1 MRKVLLMVF
10 ACVMLLGLGTSVASA
25 QSKKTC
31 DKSGHGNTCKPKQ
44 QCDKSGKGDK
54 CKPKPDCDKSGKGKD
69 CKPKPDCD
77 KSGKGKDCKPKPE
90 PCDKSGKGKDCNPK
104 PEPCDKSGKGDDC
117 NPEPPECEP
126 PKVLVHGECMT
137 PVPPPAAG
145 PCAKADLVLLR
156 DLIKGTGPL
165 DSLVCLFLGDNSV
178 NASKDPGGDCP
189 GALIALPINPVIG
202 VCLLVPPADSPMN
215 MTATATT
222 TGAGLPDGSA
232 VTGLVSQLSAT
243 IGGLL
248 KLGG

>member
-10 ACVMLLGLGTSVASA
+10 ACVMLMGLGTTVASA
-25 QSKKTC
+25 ESGKTC
-31 DKSGHGNTCKPKQ
+31 DKSGKGNTCKPKPK
-44 QCDKSGKGDK
+44 CDKSGKGNK
-54 CKPKPDCDKSGKGKD
+54 CKPKPDCDKSGKGNK

-77 KSGKGKDCKPKPE
+77 KSGKGNDCKPEP
-90 PCDKSGKGKDCNPK
+90 PCDKSGHGNDCN

-117 NPEPPECEP
+117 KPEPPKCEP

-165 DSLVCLFLGDNSV
+165 DSLVCLFLGENSV
-178 NASKDPGGDCP
+178 NASKDAGGDCP

-202 VCLLVPPADSPMN
+202 VCLLVPPAESTSPAS
-215 MTATATT
+215 ATALPALP
-222 TGAGLPDGSA
+222 GAGGLPDASA
-232 VTGLVSQLSAT
+232 VTGLLNQVTAT
-243 IGGLL
+243 LGGLL
-248 KLGG
+248 GG